1 MPRNYGKGGKNRRKG
16 KKMRGGGGKSKLDKA
31 EGEDQCYARVDK
43 ILGGCRCRLILHPT
57 NKIVVGHIR
66 GNMQKRV
73 WIATDDIVKV
83 CLRGFQDDKC
93 DIVLK
98 YNSSEVSKL
107 TRLGEITDTFTQNR
121 RSGGVQTIS
130 DDGFI
135 YGEPGPDDDVIVDS
149 IDGSDSVI
157 GEDFDIDEI

>member
-43 ILGGCRCRLILHPT
+43 ILGGCRCRLVLHPS
-57 NKIVVGHIR
+57 NKIVAGHIR

-73 WIATDDIVKV
+73 WIASDDIVKV

-93 DIVLK
+93 DILHKYSPDDIKVLK
-98 YNSSEVSKL
+98 RNGAIKFVFSNL
-107 TRLGEITDTFTQNR
+107 H
-121 RSGGVQTIS
+121 
-130 DDGFI
+130 
-135 YGEPGPDDDVIVDS
+135 
-149 IDGSDSVI
+149 
-157 GEDFDIDEI
+157 